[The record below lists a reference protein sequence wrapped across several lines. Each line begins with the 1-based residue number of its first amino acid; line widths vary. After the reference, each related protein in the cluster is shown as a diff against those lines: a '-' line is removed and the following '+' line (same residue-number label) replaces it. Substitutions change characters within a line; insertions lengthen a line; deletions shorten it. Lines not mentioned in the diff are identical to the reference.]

1 MQEATDHMHLT
12 AHDIGVSEHLGYYSD
27 AVEVAPNVRWLV
39 TAGTPGFAPDGTLP
53 ADFPTQANN
62 AWDNVKR
69 LLEDAGFALSD
80 LVKVTTSVTD
90 VSDIAA
96 YKDIR
101 RNALGDLKPAFM
113 LAVVTQMIDPRILIE
128 IEAWAAKPIDGGH

>member
-1 MQEATDHMHLT
+1 MVLSTLTVAMIHQFRRQRDHLHLT

-53 ADFPTQANN
+53 ADFAAQANN

-80 LVKVTTSVTD
+80 LVKVPDDRPPDPDRDRSLGGQAHRRQQLGRPDSSVLD
-90 VSDIAA
+90 
-96 YKDIR
+96 
-101 RNALGDLKPAFM
+101 
-113 LAVVTQMIDPRILIE
+113 
-128 IEAWAAKPIDGGH
+128 